1 MAWKDWVRTLEVEPS
16 LYAADFLR
24 LGEQIDHLLGA
35 GTRVFHFDIGDGHFI
50 DPVTMG
56 PIVLQG
62 ISPLIHKFEGVI
74 DCHLMVDDPEHH
86 FEMVKKA
93 GGDSV
98 TFHAEACEEP
108 WKAIKLARD
117 LDLGVGVAFNP
128 ETKVADAVGASI
140 GADLV
145 LCMSIH
151 PGYSGQAFMP
161 ESLERIRELRE
172 QLHPNLFVQVD
183 GGVGEDNI
191 ADLRRAGATL
201 AVAGTSIFGREDYPR
216 AYRQLVKAFA
226 EAV

>member
-1 MAWKDWVRTLEVEPS
+1 MAWKDWVRTIEVEPS

-35 GTRVFHFDIGDGHFI
+35 GSRVFHFDIGDGHFI
-50 DPVTMG
+50 EPVTMG
-56 PIVLQG
+56 PIVLQA

-117 LDLGVGVAFNP
+117 LELGVGVAFNP
-128 ETKVADAVGASI
+128 ETKVEDAVGASI

-161 ESLERIRELRE
+161 ETFERIRALRE

-191 ADLRRAGATL
+191 ADIMRAGASL

>member
-1 MAWKDWVRTLEVEPS
+1 MAWKDWVRTIEVEPS

-35 GTRVFHFDIGDGHFI
+35 GSRVFHFDIGDGHFI
-50 DPVTMG
+50 EPVTMG
-56 PIVLQG
+56 PIVLQA

-98 TFHAEACEEP
+98 TFHVEACEEP

-128 ETKVADAVGASI
+128 ETTVEDAVGASI

-151 PGYSGQAFMP
+151 PGYSGQSFMP
-161 ESLERIRELRE
+161 ASLGRISQLRD
-172 QLHPNLFVQVD
+172 QLHQNLFVQVD
-183 GGVGEDNI
+183 GGVGEDNV
-191 ADLRRAGATL
+191 ADIRRAGASL

>member
-1 MAWKDWVRTLEVEPS
+1 MSWQRWVREIEIEPS

-24 LGEQIDHLLGA
+24 LGEQIDHLIGA
-35 GTRVFHFDIGDGHFI
+35 GARIFHFDIGDGHFVE
-50 DPVTMG
+50 PVTIG
-56 PIVLQG
+56 PIVIQS
-62 ISPLIHKFEGVI
+62 IAPLIHRFEGII

-98 TFHAEACEEP
+98 TFHVEACEEP

-117 LDLGVGVAFNP
+117 LKLGVGVAFNP
-128 ETKVADAVGASI
+128 ETSVEDAVAAAI

-151 PGYSGQAFMP
+151 PGYSGQEFMP
-161 ESLERIRELRE
+161 ESLDRIAALRGH
-172 QLHPNLFVQVD
+172 LAKKVFVQVD
-183 GGVGEDNI
+183 GGVDEQNI
-191 ADLRRAGATL
+191 ADIRRAGAQMV
-201 AVAGTSIFGREDYPR
+201 VAGSAIFSREDYPR
-216 AYRQLVKAFA
+216 ADRQLVKSFA